1 MRDLTLEISR
11 IWKDDDDIIFYLIQK
26 FRSSGIDTLENR
38 NIINNRILLQRDL
51 WSTVREIDV

>member
-1 MRDLTLEISR
+1 MRDLTLEIGR

-38 NIINNRILLQRDL
+38 NIINNRILLQVDL
-51 WSTVREIDV
+51 WSTVRETP

>member
-1 MRDLTLEISR
+1 MRDLTLEIGR

>member
-1 MRDLTLEISR
+1 MRDLTLEICR
-11 IWKDDDDIIFYLIQK
+11 VWTHNDDIIFYLIQK

-38 NIINNRILLQRDL
+38 DIINNRILLQRDL